1 MFTAETGHWASL
13 PPSTTAYSSCPIP
26 GPASNCFCNWRA
38 DAITQTSPGLMLSKE
53 ISRHVV
59 AVVYPR
65 GRVLFIEGVQAG
77 FIATHWVLNTAPR
90 LCGCLCVLMLSHR
103 TEQTYSIYLSLSLP
117 TPTFSHRSN
126 TAEDK
131 FVFCNGLVLHRLQC
145 LRGFGEWLDSIKDFS
160 LRLQSLNLDIQA
172 LACLSA
178 LSMITGKPY
187 LAYLKEP
194 CLSFSPF
201 LA

>member
-103 TEQTYSIYLSLSLP
+103 TEQTYSIHLSLSPSPPQLFLIGQ
-117 TPTFSHRSN
+117 TLLKISLCS
-126 TAEDK
+126 AMDLS
-131 FVFCNGLVLHRLQC
+131 C
-145 LRGFGEWLDSIKDFS
+145 IDFS
-160 LRLQSLNLDIQA
+160 AFVDLGSGSTPLK
-172 LACLSA
+172 
-178 LSMITGKPY
+178 TFPY
-187 LAYLKEP
+187 VCRA
-194 CLSFSPF
+194 
-201 LA
+201 